1 MQGRF
6 ALFASAAVILTSGG
20 VKPALAQ
27 DAAAQT
33 TPPATASTVA
43 AKAAPAKA
51 GVEEVLVTATKRS
64 TRLQKTPIA
73 VTAISAATLEKQ
85 HVSTIEDVVHLVP
98 GFQATSEGDHGVITL
113 TERGIGNDAAKTE
126 YADPEVALFVDGVY
140 SPRAEGA
147 AALLFD
153 MASIEVL
160 RGPQGTLW
168 GRNSTAGAVNMQ
180 TAKPSFAG
188 IFGSI
193 QAGGGDYDRFGVRGF
208 VNVPL
213 SDTLAVR
220 VAYAKEEHDGY
231 TEYQDPVLPS
241 LASQRAAALAAGLPP
256 ASFQPIN
263 PNLFVTSGPKYNAQD
278 QDALRASAL
287 WRPIEDFSWNLSFEY
302 FRDRGTP
309 DANLL
314 QDPRPGTQLF
324 SALIDTAPYLHR
336 DVFTVRS
343 RMDYQINDYLALDYI
358 AGYSDYR
365 GQSDFDQ
372 DGGTHVPTSY
382 ATGAIFQEDR
392 TNWSRYVSYSHELEL
407 KSTGVH
413 MIDWILG
420 LYYEHEDNG
429 IRFDIP
435 IFNGT
440 QQGTVN
446 WQGSFIQPKETVDS
460 KAVFGQATY
469 NFNPWLHLTGGLRY
483 TEDNRGNDGGTNNGW
498 TGNPNVPQVPLAPYE
513 NPLNVGFAT
522 YQFNSG
528 SYESSKVTY
537 LARLSA
543 DVTDNF
549 LAYASIS
556 SGYKSGGL
564 QDGGL
569 HYQPETLTNYE
580 IGTKN
585 RLFGGL
591 VTFNN
596 AAFYED
602 FQGFQYA
609 APVTFSDGSHGLAFS
624 NAGGDTIVYGLE
636 SEIAARPTPD
646 DTVQLSLSLM
656 HSALGILPAAGSND
670 YSNLP
675 KCVADPRISNC
686 VDATGNTLP
695 HAPTFSMQ
703 LIYEHVFLL
712 PNDATIT
719 PRISTH
725 FETQSWLSILH
736 DGPGDQQGAYTRTDL
751 DITYRS
757 PGRKHYE
764 AEFYVQN
771 LENGYIRTDALA
783 TSDNI
788 YTSQFLP
795 PRTFGFNLKYDF

>member
-6 ALFASAAVILTSGG
+6 SLLASSAIILASGVWAG
-20 VKPALAQ
+20 AHAQ
-27 DAAAQT
+27 DNGANAPT
-33 TPPATASTVA
+33 TGAPPT
-43 AKAAPAKA
+43 AKA

-64 TRLQKTPIA
+64 TRLQKTP
-73 VTAISAATLEKQ
+73 VAITSIGAATLAKQ
-85 HVSTIEDVVHLVP
+85 HVSTIQDVVHLVP

-153 MASIEVL
+153 LATVEVL

-180 TAKPSFAG
+180 TAKPSLDGF
-188 IFGSI
+188 FGSI
-193 QAGGGDYDRFGVRGF
+193 QAGGGDYDRFGARGF
-208 VNVPL
+208 VNVPVT
-213 SDTLAVR
+213 DKLAVR

-231 TEYQDPVLPS
+231 TDYQVPDLPS
-241 LASQRAAALAAGLPP
+241 LASQRGAALAAGLPP
-256 ASFQPIN
+256 GSFQPIN

-278 QDALRASAL
+278 QDALRVSAL
-287 WRPIEDFSWNLSFEY
+287 WRPIDDFTWNVSLEY

-314 QDPRPGTQLF
+314 QDPRPGTQQF

-336 DVFTVRS
+336 DVLTMRS
-343 RMDYQINDYLALDYI
+343 RMDYQINDYFALDYV
-358 AGYSDYR
+358 AGYSDFR
-365 GQSDFDQ
+365 GNSDFDQ

-382 ATGAIFQEDR
+382 ATGATYQEDR

-407 KSTGVH
+407 KSTGTHDV
-413 MIDWILG
+413 DWILG
-420 LYYEHEDNG
+420 LYYEAEDNG

-446 WQGSFIQPKETVDS
+446 WQGSFIQPKETVES
-460 KAVFGQATY
+460 KAAFGQATY
-469 NFNPWLHLTGGLRY
+469 NFNSWLHLTGGLRY
-483 TEDNRGNDGGTNNGW
+483 TQDNRGNDGGTNNGW

-513 NPLNVGFAT
+513 NPLQVGFAT
-522 YQFNSG
+522 YQYNSG
-528 SYESSKVTY
+528 SYESSKLTY

-543 DVTDNF
+543 DVSESM
-549 LAYASIS
+549 LAYVSVS

-569 HYQPETLTNYE
+569 KYNPESLTNYE

-602 FQGFQYA
+602 FKGFQYA
-609 APVTFSDGSHGLAFS
+609 APVTFSDGSHGLDFS
-624 NAGGDTIVYGLE
+624 NAGGDTTVYGLE
-636 SEIAARPTPD
+636 SELAAKPTAE
-646 DTVQLSLSLM
+646 DTISVSLALL
-656 HSALGILPAAGSND
+656 HSKLGFLPAAGSND

-675 KCVADPRISNC
+675 KCLTDPRISNC
-686 VDATGNTLP
+686 VDATGNSLP
-695 HAPTFSMQ
+695 HAPSLALQ
-703 LIYEHVFLL
+703 LIYEHAFLL
-712 PNDATIT
+712 ANDATLT
-719 PRISTH
+719 PRVSTH
-725 FETQSWLSILH
+725 FETSSWLSILH
-736 DGPGDQQGAYTRTDL
+736 DGAGDKQASYTRTDL
-751 DITYRS
+751 DLTYRA

-764 AEFYVQN
+764 VEFYVQN
-771 LENGYIRTDALA
+771 LENSYVRTNALA

-788 YTSQFLP
+788 YTSQYLP
-795 PRTFGFNLKYDF
+795 PRTFGFNVTYDF